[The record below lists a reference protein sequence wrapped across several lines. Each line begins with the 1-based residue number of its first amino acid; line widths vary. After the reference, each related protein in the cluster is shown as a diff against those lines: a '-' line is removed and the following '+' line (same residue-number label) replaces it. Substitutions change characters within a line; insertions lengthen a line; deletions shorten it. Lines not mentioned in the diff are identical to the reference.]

1 MFLLRVS
8 SSVLVLCFLKTTP
21 QYGIANIPPV
31 VMFNAK
37 IFKPSRLCAVY
48 KVEGLSEDA
57 RRVLNERI
65 QRLRY
70 TYTSVAAFTPSRSPP
85 RASSSGL

>member
-1 MFLLRVS
+1 MRTS
-8 SSVLVLCFLKTTP
+8 

-57 RRVLNERI
+57 RSVLNERVE
-65 QRLRY
+65 RLRY
-70 TYTSVAAFTPSRSPP
+70 THSDQ
-85 RASSSGL
+85 

>member
-1 MFLLRVS
+1 M
-8 SSVLVLCFLKTTP
+8 

-48 KVEGLSEDA
+48 KVEGLSGAAKEVLQDRILRVRCVRPVPPRLFKPQSVLLLA
-57 RRVLNERI
+57 FVFFPLRVL
-65 QRLRY
+65 
-70 TYTSVAAFTPSRSPP
+70 
-85 RASSSGL
+85 RAVSCV